1 MHTSARMIFLLILT
15 LTVALAAPAAGR
27 QAASRAP
34 RTDETVTVTRDMR
47 VNVDNH
53 TGEVIVRA
61 WDRDAVRVQARHG
74 NRTQVTVRTTQ
85 NTVAIRAS
93 GSAGPV
99 DYEIHVP
106 VWIPIKIE
114 GAFADISVEGTRSE
128 VAAETVRGD
137 ITVKGGATFVSAKS
151 VEGEVTVDGA
161 EGRITASS
169 INQSV
174 TVSAARGDITVDTIN
189 GPIKLTKIDAESL
202 EAQTVNG
209 QIAYDGSVAPRGRYH
224 LSTHNGNIVVIVS
237 PSANATFMVRTYN
250 GTLQT
255 NLPLQGSGE
264 AGRGRRGTYTL
275 GNGSAEFELES
286 FGGTIH
292 LRRPGTGP
300 SEATGMG
307 KDRGKEKDEN

>member
-1 MHTSARMIFLLILT
+1 MIFLLTLT
-15 LTVALAAPAAGR
+15 LTVALAAPAAAR

-34 RTDETVTVTRDMR
+34 RTDQTVTVTRDMR
-47 VNVDNH
+47 VNLDNH
-53 TGEVIVRA
+53 AGEVIVRA
-61 WDRDAVRVQARHG
+61 WDRDSVRVQARHG

-93 GSAGPV
+93 GSGGPAGTV

-106 VWIPIKIE
+106 VWMPIKID

-137 ITVKGGATFVSAKS
+137 IAINGGATFVSAKS

-161 EGRITASS
+161 QGRITASS

-202 EAQTVNG
+202 EAQTLNG
-209 QIAYDGSVAPRGRYH
+209 HIAYDGTVAPRGRYH
-224 LSTHNGNIVVIVS
+224 LSTHNGNIVVVVS
-237 PSANATFMVRTYN
+237 PTANATFMVRTYN

-264 AGRGRRGTYTL
+264 TGRGRRGTYTL
-275 GNGSAEFELES
+275 GNGSAQFELES

-292 LRRPGTGP
+292 LRRPGTAP
-300 SEATGMG
+300 SETTGMG
-307 KDRGKEKDEN
+307 KDRGKEKDES